1 MARHASPLQSLLVDD
16 AFEGEIY
23 PQEPLAKHTSYRL
36 GGPARFFVEVFSLGA
51 LRHVI
56 DCCQKE
62 EIPWIVVG
70 RGSNL
75 LVADEGFPG
84 VVIVLGR
91 DFKHYAYHEDENILS
106 VGAGVL
112 LSTVVTEAFRRSL
125 GGLEFAVDI
134 PGTMGGALTMNAG
147 NRTEGVG
154 DVVTSATVLK
164 NDGQLVRLA
173 GNELVWNYRQGAFA
187 PEDTLVECELVLTP
201 ADPFYIRGKMEAAHA
216 RRKKTQPFSRASC
229 GSVFRNPEGD
239 SAGRLIEEAGLKGF
253 AIGGA
258 SVSDKHAN
266 FIINDGSAQ
275 AADVYNVIRA
285 VQEKV
290 FEVYGTKLEPEVR
303 FVGFSQDN

>member
-1 MARHASPLQSLLVDD
+1 MARHASPLQSLLVDN

-56 DCCQKE
+56 DCCQIE
-62 EIPWIVVG
+62 GMPWVVIG

-75 LVADEGFPG
+75 LVSDEGFAG

-91 DFKHYAYHEDENILS
+91 DFKNYAYHEDDNILS

-112 LSTVVTEAFRRSL
+112 LANAVTEAFRRSL

-134 PGTMGGALTMNAG
+134 PGTIGGALTMNAG
-147 NRTEGVG
+147 NRTEGIG
-154 DVVTSATVLK
+154 DVVSSATVLK
-164 NDGQLVRLA
+164 DNGNLKRLTSD
-173 GNELVWNYRQGAFA
+173 ELVWGYRKGAFL
-187 PEDTLVECELVLTP
+187 PTDIVLECELTLTP
-201 ADPFYIRGKMEAAHA
+201 TDPFYIRGKMEGAHA

-253 AIGGA
+253 TIGGA
-258 SVSDKHAN
+258 QVSDKHAN
-266 FIINDGSAQ
+266 FIINNGSAQ
-275 AADVYNVIRA
+275 AQDVYDLIRA

-290 FEVYGTKLEPEVR
+290 FEVHGTKLEPEVR
-303 FVGFSQDN
+303 FLGFSQDC

>member
-56 DCCQKE
+56 DCCDIE
-62 EIPWIVVG
+62 GLPWIVIG

-75 LVADEGFPG
+75 LVADDGFPG
-84 VVIVLGR
+84 VVITLGR
-91 DFKHYAYHEDENILS
+91 DFKNYAFREDENTLS

-112 LSTVVTEAFRRSL
+112 LSTVVSEAFRRSL

-134 PGTMGGALTMNAG
+134 PGTVGGALTMNAG
-147 NRTEGVG
+147 NRTQGLG
-154 DVVTSATVLK
+154 DVVSSVTLLNADGDLK
-164 NDGQLVRLA
+164 RLPA
-173 GNELVWNYRQGAFA
+173 AELTWGYRQGPFA
-187 PEDTLVECELVLTP
+187 SGDTLVECELALTP
-201 ADPFYIRGKMEAAHA
+201 ADPFYIRGKMEGAHA
-216 RRKKTQPFSRASC
+216 RRKKTQPFSRPSC

-239 SAGRLIEEAGLKGF
+239 SAGRLIEEAGMKGF
-253 AIGGA
+253 TIGGA
-258 SVSDKHAN
+258 QVSDKHAN
-266 FIINDGSAQ
+266 FIINDGNARAQ
-275 AADVYNVIRA
+275 DVYDVIRA

-290 FEVYGTKLEPEVR
+290 LEVHGTKLEPEVR

>member
-36 GGPARFFVEVFSLGA
+36 GGPAKFFVEVFSLGA

-56 DCCQKE
+56 DCCDIE
-62 EIPWIVVG
+62 GLPWIVIG

-84 VVIVLGR
+84 VVITLGR
-91 DFKHYAYHEDENILS
+91 DFKNAVYHEDEHILS
-106 VGAGVL
+106 AGAGVL
-112 LSTVVTEAFRRSL
+112 LSNMVTEAFRRSL

-134 PGTMGGALTMNAG
+134 PGTIGGALTMNAG
-147 NRTEGVG
+147 SRNEGMG
-154 DVVTSATVLK
+154 DVVSSATVLTH
-164 NDGQLVRLA
+164 DGALVRLPA
-173 GNELVWNYRQGAFA
+173 SELTWGYRQGAFDPA
-187 PEDTLVECELVLTP
+187 DVLVECELALKP

-239 SAGRLIEEAGLKGF
+239 SAGRLIEAAGLKGF
-253 AIGGA
+253 TLGGA
-258 SVSDKHAN
+258 QVSEKHAN
-266 FIINDGSAQ
+266 FIINDGSATAQ
-275 AADVYNVIRA
+275 DVFDLIHA

-290 FEVYGTKLEPEVR
+290 FEVHGTKLEPEVR

>member
-1 MARHASPLQSLLVDD
+1 MARHASPLQSLLVDN

-56 DCCQKE
+56 DCCQIE
-62 EIPWIVVG
+62 GIPWVVIG

-75 LVADEGFPG
+75 LVSDEGFAG

-91 DFKHYAYHEDENILS
+91 DFKNYAYHEDDNILS

-112 LSTVVTEAFRRSL
+112 LANAVTEAFRRSL

-134 PGTMGGALTMNAG
+134 PGTIGGALTMNAG
-147 NRTEGVG
+147 NRTEGIG
-154 DVVTSATVLK
+154 DVVSSATVLK
-164 NDGQLVRLA
+164 DNGNLERLTSD
-173 GNELVWNYRQGAFA
+173 ELVWGYRQGAFL
-187 PEDTLVECELVLTP
+187 PTDIVLECELALTP
-201 ADPFYIRGKMEAAHA
+201 TDPFYIRGKMEGAHA

-253 AIGGA
+253 TIGGA
-258 SVSDKHAN
+258 QVSDKHAN

-275 AADVYNVIRA
+275 AQDVYDLIRA

-290 FEVYGTKLEPEVR
+290 FEVHGTKLEPEVR
-303 FVGFSQDN
+303 FLGFSQDC

>member
-1 MARHASPLQSLLVDD
+1 MARHASPLQSLLVDN

-56 DCCQKE
+56 DCCQIE
-62 EIPWIVVG
+62 GMPWVVIG

-75 LVADEGFPG
+75 LVSDEGFAG

-91 DFKHYAYHEDENILS
+91 DFKNYAYHEDDNILS

-112 LSTVVTEAFRRSL
+112 LANAVTEAFRRSL

-134 PGTMGGALTMNAG
+134 PGTIGGALTMNAG
-147 NRTEGVG
+147 NRTEGIG
-154 DVVTSATVLK
+154 DVVSSATVLK
-164 NDGQLVRLA
+164 DNGNLERLTSD
-173 GNELVWNYRQGAFA
+173 ELVWGYRQGAFL
-187 PEDTLVECELVLTP
+187 PTDIVLECELTLTP
-201 ADPFYIRGKMEAAHA
+201 TDPFYIRGKMEGAHA

-253 AIGGA
+253 TIGGA
-258 SVSDKHAN
+258 QVSDKHAN

-275 AADVYNVIRA
+275 AQDVYDLIRA

-290 FEVYGTKLEPEVR
+290 FEVHGTKLEPEVR
-303 FVGFSQDN
+303 FLGFSQDC